1 MTINLTAMLKIYH
14 NPRCGKS
21 REGLE
26 ILEKSGKEYEVVL
39 YMDQPPSV
47 EELRD
52 LIQKLGIS
60 PIDLVRKNER
70 IWKEQFKGKR
80 LSDASILKAMVE
92 HPKLI
97 ERPIV
102 VQGGKALIGRP
113 PILIK
118 TLL

>member
-1 MTINLTAMLKIYH
+1 MLKIYH

-26 ILEKSGKEYEVVL
+26 ILEASGRDFEVVRYL
-39 YMDQPPSV
+39 EQPPS
-47 EELRD
+47 EGELRD
-52 LIQKLGIS
+52 IIEKLGIA
-60 PIDLVRKNER
+60 PMDLVRKNEE
-70 IWKEQFKGKR
+70 IWKQRYKGKQ
-80 LSDASILKAMVE
+80 LSGTEVITALVE
-92 HPKLI
+92 NPKLM

-102 VQGGKALIGRP
+102 IKGKKAVIGRP

>member
-1 MTINLTAMLKIYH
+1 MFKIYH

-26 ILEKSGKEYEVVL
+26 ILEKSGKEFEVVL
-39 YMDQPPSV
+39 YLDRPPSV

-52 LIQKLGIS
+52 LIKKLGIA
-60 PIDLVRKNER
+60 PLDLVRKNEA
-70 IWKEQFKGKR
+70 IWKERYKGKR
-80 LSDASILKAMVE
+80 LSDAAILKAMAE

>member
-1 MTINLTAMLKIYH
+1 MLKIYH

-26 ILEKSGKEYEVVL
+26 ILEKSGKDYEVVL
-39 YMDQPPSV
+39 YLDQPPSV

-52 LIQKLGIS
+52 LIKKLGIA
-60 PIDLVRKNER
+60 PLDLIRKNEA
-70 IWKEQFKGKR
+70 IWKEEYKGKR
-80 LSDASILKAMVE
+80 LSESAILKAMVK
-92 HPKLI
+92 HPNLM

-102 VQGGKALIGRP
+102 VKGNRALVGRP